1 MKTGLVLEGG
11 GMRGIYTAGVLDVLL
26 EQKIRFDGVIGVSA
40 GAIHGCSF
48 VSKQHGRSI
57 RYYRKYCRDKR
68 FMSLYSLLTT
78 GNLVGEEFCYHEI
91 PEKLDP
97 FDEESFAHSPTRFYA
112 ACTDVETGRPVYV
125 RIRRMKEGVRYMM
138 ASASMPLVSRIV
150 EEGGRKL
157 LDGGIA
163 DSIPLRAFE
172 RAGHEKNLVVLTRPE
187 GYRKKESRNTL
198 GRIVYR
204 RYPAFVRAM
213 ALRPRRYN
221 ATLDYIAQAEA
232 EGRAF
237 VIRPSRDLKISR
249 TERNPDRLLEQYQL
263 GREDAEAVLEQ
274 LKAFLP

>member
-26 EQKIRFDGVIGVSA
+26 EQGIRFDGVVGVSA

-48 VSKQHGRSI
+48 VSEQHGRSI
-57 RYYRKYCRDKR
+57 RYYTKYSRDKR

-78 GNLVGEEFCYHEI
+78 GNLVGEEFCYHQI

-97 FDEESFAHSPTRFYA
+97 FDEETFSHSSTRFYA
-112 ACTDVETGRPVYV
+112 VCTDVETGRPVYV
-125 RIRRMKEGVRYMM
+125 RIRRMAQGVRYLM

-163 DSIPLRAFE
+163 DSIPLRAFQ
-172 RAGHEKNLVVLTRPE
+172 RAGYQKNLVVLTRPA
-187 GYRKKESRNTL
+187 GYRKKDSRNL
-198 GRIVYR
+198 LIRLAYR

-213 ALRPRRYN
+213 GLRPRRYN
-221 ATLDYIAQAEA
+221 ATLDYIAGQEA
-232 EGRAF
+232 AGNTF
-237 VIRPSRDLKISR
+237 VLRPSRDLGVGR
-249 TERNPDRLLEQYQL
+249 TEKDPDRLRELYQL
-263 GREDAEAVLEQ
+263 GREDAEAALEA
-274 LKAFLP
+274 LKAFLA

>member
-1 MKTGLVLEGG
+1 
-11 GMRGIYTAGVLDVLL
+11 MRGIYTAGVLDVLL
-26 EQKIRFDGVIGVSA
+26 EQNIRFDGVIGVSA

-48 VSKQHGRSI
+48 VSEQPGRSI
-57 RYYRKYCRDKR
+57 RYYRKYCRDKH

-97 FDEESFAHSPTRFYA
+97 FDEETFAHSPTRFYA

-125 RIRRMKEGVRYMM
+125 RIRRMQKGVRYLM

-150 EEGGRKL
+150 KEGGRKL

-163 DSIPLRAFE
+163 DSIPLKAYE
-172 RAGHEKNLVVLTRPE
+172 RAGYEKNLVVLTRPE
-187 GYRKKESRNTL
+187 GYRKKDSRNTL

-213 ALRPRRYN
+213 DLRPYRYN
-221 ATLDYIAQAEA
+221 ATLDYIAKQEA
-232 EGRAF
+232 AGRAF
-237 VIRPSRDLKISR
+237 VIRPSQDLKISR
-249 TERNPDRLLEQYQL
+249 TERNPERLTEQYQL
-263 GREDAEAVLEQ
+263 GRHDAESALER
-274 LKAFLP
+274 LKTFFQ